1 MKTAFFWGGL
11 GLCMALAGCTVPPR
25 DVVEIAQPVQA
36 PSPGA
41 APESPPIVISAPPAE
56 AAPSQ
61 VPAATPSIV
70 KPAAIRQRRLPDYPT
85 ALANEGVEGQ
95 VIAVFYVGESGTP
108 EDVRIERSPHPLL
121 SKAVTDA
128 LKGWRFDPALS
139 ADGRPVRT
147 LMRLPFHFKAE

>member
-1 MKTAFFWGGL
+1 MKLAFLWGGV

-25 DVVEIAQPVQA
+25 DVVEIAQPVPA
-36 PSPGA
+36 PSPDA
-41 APESPPIVISAPPAE
+41 APEPPPVVISAPPT
-56 AAPSQ
+56 
-61 VPAATPSIV
+61 AATRPQA
-70 KPAAIRQRRLPDYPT
+70 PAIEKDPVIRQRRLPDYPT

-95 VIAVFYVGESGTP
+95 VIAVFYVGEAGVP

-128 LKGWRFDPALS
+128 LKGWRFDPARS

-147 LMRLPFHFKAE
+147 RMRLPFRFQAE